1 LEESVEREIQRTKP
15 ANGNVALDAQTA
27 RADWQSMEFHLL
39 WHQVVLLAMKHGRAP
54 LPVSAV
60 VWKGLQRHGVVND
73 LSDLGSIARR
83 LSFLGDGRLLLDEL
97 KPRTAPRSPM
107 EQSVAKEI
115 EIATEGHP

>member
-39 WHQVVLLAMKHGRAP
+39 WHQVVLLAMKNGRVP
-54 LPVSAV
+54 LHVTPF
-60 VWKGLQRHGVVND
+60 VWRGLQRRGVLND
-73 LSDLGSIARR
+73 LYDLGSIARR

-97 KPRTAPRSPM
+97 RLRNAMT
-107 EQSVAKEI
+107 
-115 EIATEGHP
+115 